1 MLIWIR
7 CVAAA
12 LLEDALVHIG
22 MAESGREQNFDD
34 SMPNENEVHLGQA
47 EISDYGQVEVT
58 KMGDFLSRPVEIV
71 SAAIPLGDILVVNL
85 SIWDVFTKDPTVR
98 AKLRNFAYLRGDMH
112 VRVVVNG
119 SPFHYGRLLVSYQP
133 LPDTNVALNNVMALT
148 ATDATMKLKNCY
160 LSQAPGASVINVCA
174 NEPVEMVLPFIS
186 PMPMVRLWS
195 NDGNVLAAGQS
206 FPGFENFGD
215 LVITSINRIR
225 SASTPASDVFL
236 NVYAWMEEVNLGT
249 NTASHIAI
257 AESGRDEQKTGPIQR
272 YSSALAM
279 AAGKL
284 VRVPTIGIYAMAT
297 KTVAQGLADVA
308 AIFGW
313 SKPVMDT
320 NPGYVKNQPFMNG
333 ANTIGGE
340 TSKRIT
346 LDPKQG
352 LTVDPRM
359 VGRDYDEMAFGTF
372 AANQTYYDTF
382 DWDSIDNE
390 GSTLYSVPIYP
401 ESFKAVIST
410 PITAVQRTPLA
421 WLTRLF
427 GFWHGDIVIRVE
439 VACSRFHRG
448 KLAIYYD
455 PNETQASLIT
465 VNPSYNKNFV
475 QILDLAE
482 TNTMDIKIRWA
493 SQCPWLSIG
502 GTGAYTKNG
511 ILWIAPFTKLQSP
524 DESNVQVNLY
534 VHAEDFHVNFPSNV
548 NTTPNRPAAGLLR
561 GVHTDWEEA
570 KAESGIDTSDDVVAV
585 TINPTTVNTSTLTLD
600 YFGEA
605 VVSFR
610 SLLKRYVTVAAA
622 ELVPAAATAPRFCVL
637 HAPLYPT
644 INSPFTAVPVV
655 NIYKEIFSL
664 LRYCYIGMRGGIKYR
679 YLHSRGSDN
688 STQVAFCDFMRVSRD
703 SESNTNVPFSI
714 AYYSAG
720 LSDMM
725 SHVSGTVTFMQA
737 TNAGIEFEIPY
748 QSTNLFCASQLDS
761 NDIAATTEQVY
772 NKNWARNFNVTF
784 MDYQSTGFKSFHY
797 LDMAIGEDFNF
808 FRFQGVPYE
817 GA

>member
-1 MLIWIR
+1 MSNW
-7 CVAAA
+7 
-12 LLEDALVHIG
+12 
-22 MAESGREQNFDD
+22 EQ
-34 SMPNENEVHLGQA
+34 
-47 EISDYGQVEVT
+47 
-58 KMGDFLSRPVEIV
+58 
-71 SAAIPLGDILVVNL
+71 
-85 SIWDVFTKDPTVR
+85 
-98 AKLRNFAYLRGDMH
+98 
-112 VRVVVNG
+112 
-119 SPFHYGRLLVSYQP
+119 
-133 LPDTNVALNNVMALT
+133 
-148 ATDATMKLKNCY
+148 
-160 LSQAPGASVINVCA
+160 
-174 NEPVEMVLPFIS
+174 
-186 PMPMVRLWS
+186 
-195 NDGNVLAAGQS
+195 
-206 FPGFENFGD
+206 
-215 LVITSINRIR
+215 
-225 SASTPASDVFL
+225 
-236 NVYAWMEEVNLGT
+236 

-284 VRVPTIGIYAMAT
+284 TRIPTIGIYAMAT

-320 NPGYVKNQPFMNG
+320 NPMYVKNQPFMNG

-340 TSKRIT
+340 TAKRIS

-359 VGRDYDEMAFGTF
+359 VGRDYDEMAFETF
-372 AANQTYYDTF
+372 TANQTYYETF
-382 DWDSIDNE
+382 DWGSTDDE
-390 GSTLYSVPIYP
+390 GDTLYSVPIYP
-401 ESFKAVIST
+401 ESFKAVITT
-410 PITAVQRTPLA
+410 PINATQRTPLA

-427 GFWHGDIVIRVE
+427 GYWHGDIVIRVE

-493 SQCPWLSIG
+493 NQCPWLSIG

-524 DESNVQVNLY
+524 DESNVEVNLY

-548 NTTPNRPAAGLLR
+548 NTAPNRPAAGLLR
-561 GVHTDWEEA
+561 GVRTDWEEA
-570 KAESGIDTSDDVVAV
+570 KAESGIDTSEEVVSV
-585 TINPTTVNTSTLTLD
+585 TINPTTVKTATLTLD

-610 SLLKRYVTVAAA
+610 SLLKRYMTVSAI
-622 ELVPAAATAPRFCVL
+622 EQIPTAATAPRFVVL
-637 HAPLYPT
+637 HAPLYPI
-644 INSPFTAVPVV
+644 INSPFTSVPIV
-655 NIYKEIFSL
+655 NIYNEIFSL
-664 LRYCYIGMRGGIKYR
+664 LRYCYIGMRGGMKYR
-679 YLHSRGSDN
+679 YLHTRGTDN
-688 STQVAFCDFMRVSRD
+688 ATQISFNEFIRITRD
-703 SESNTNVPFSI
+703 SENNTNVPL
-714 AYYSAG
+714 SAANYTAT
-720 LSDMM
+720 LPDLMTRA
-725 SHVSGTVTFMQA
+725 SGTVTFLPA
-737 TNAGIEFEIPY
+737 TNAGIEFELPY
-748 QSTNLFCASQLDS
+748 YSTNLFCASQLDS
-761 NDIAATTEQVY
+761 NNIAPTSEQVY
-772 NKNWARNFNVTF
+772 NHNWARNFTICLTE
-784 MDYQSTGFKSFHY
+784 YQSTSFKTFHY

-808 FRFQGVPYE
+808 YRFQGVPYE